1 MKRLTILALLTLGLA
16 TLAPALTV
24 AAYNVE
30 NYLVADRQ
38 VDGVYRSAYPKP
50 EKEKRALRQAIAGMA
65 PDILAIEEMGK
76 QSFLDELQR
85 DLKAE
90 GQDYPY
96 ATVLEAGD
104 PDRHVAVLSKLPFK
118 EVARHGVVPITLF
131 GQKDAVK
138 RGVLEVTVATTA
150 GDLTIFIIHLKSQ
163 RTERKEDPKG
173 ATQRQLEAEAVRDV
187 VLARFPD
194 PAKGKFILCGDWN
207 DARNSRTIRALTKRG
222 KTEVGDLLRATDTR
236 GETWTHYY
244 RQEDS
249 YSRID
254 YILVSAELKPF
265 VLGGRAAIYDGPGS
279 TEASDHRP
287 VFVKLKLDPAK

>member
-1 MKRLTILALLTLGLA
+1 MKRAAIFALLSLGLA
-16 TLAPALTV
+16 PLAPALTV

-65 PDILAIEEMGK
+65 PEVLAIEEMGK

-90 GQDYPY
+90 GQDYPF

-118 EVARHGVVPITLF
+118 EVVRHGVVPITLF

-163 RTERKEDPKG
+163 RTERKEDPSGTK
-173 ATQRQLEAEAVRDV
+173 QRQLEAAAVRDV

-194 PAKGKFILCGDWN
+194 PAKEKFIVCGDWN
-207 DARNSRTIRALTKRG
+207 DARNSRAVHALTKRG
-222 KTEVGDLLRATDTR
+222 KTELGDLLRATDTR
-236 GETWTHYY
+236 GETWTHFF
-244 RQEDS
+244 RQEES
-249 YSRID
+249 YSRLD
-254 YILVSAELKPF
+254 YILVSAELKPL
-265 VLGGRAAIYDGPGS
+265 VVGGRAAIYDGPGS